1 MSLGPRV
8 LVVSPEPVGESMA
21 GPAIRAYELA
31 RALAPH
37 CTVTLAAPGPSAL
50 AAGDSL
56 TLIEAG
62 VADYEAL
69 AAAAERHDV
78 IVVQRL
84 PGQLL
89 RHVARAR
96 TRIVFD
102 LYNPLVVE
110 VLEAAG
116 DEPIAAARRAQRI
129 ATLGVL
135 AGLAAADYVICASER
150 QRDLWLGGMAF
161 RGLLDPARYRRD
173 PSFRSFVDVVP
184 FGVPDEPP
192 PARPAS
198 SPWPGIGPR
207 DRVLVWGGGVWR
219 WLDALTPIRAIEILR
234 HTRDDVQLVF
244 IGTGRPVTAEGS
256 SAADQ
261 AVAEAERLG
270 LLDVA
275 VHINPGWTPYR
286 ERGALLA
293 AADVGVSAHHDHLE
307 SRFAFRTRLLDYLWA
322 GLPVVSTRG
331 DALGDLILRRGLGAA
346 PPPNDPQAFATACAR
361 LLDDDA
367 LREQTAEAVRR
378 AAAEL
383 RWSHVARP
391 LIDWCLDP
399 PPPVRRGAAALATT
413 AGQQAL
419 IAVDLLERFGPREV
433 ARRAGW
439 AVGRSTR
446 RIARRP

>member
-1 MSLGPRV
+1 MSAGPRV
-8 LVVSPEPVGESMA
+8 LVVSPESVGESMA

-37 CTVTLAAPGPSAL
+37 CAVTLAAPGPSSVPPDDGL
-50 AAGDSL
+50 SL
-56 TLIEAG
+56 LEAG
-62 VADYEAL
+62 VADYETL
-69 AAAAERHDV
+69 AAAAERHD
-78 IVVQRL
+78 IAIVQRL

-89 RHVARAR
+89 RHVARSP

-116 DEPIAAARRAQRI
+116 AEPLAQARRAQRI

-161 RGLLDPARYRRD
+161 RGLLDPSRYRRD

-184 FGVPDEPP
+184 FGVPDEPAP
-192 PARPAS
+192 ERPAS
-198 SPWPGIGPR
+198 PPWPGIGP
-207 DRVLVWGGGVWR
+207 DERVLVWGGGVWR
-219 WLDALTPIRAIEILR
+219 WLDALTPIRAVEILR
-234 HTRDDVQLVF
+234 RTRDDVHLVF
-244 IGTGRPVTAEGS
+244 IGTGRPVVAEGS
-256 SAADQ
+256 SADEQ
-261 AVAEAERLG
+261 AIAEAERLG
-270 LLDVA
+270 LLDTA
-275 VHINPGWTPYR
+275 VHVNSGWTPYR

-293 AADVGVSAHHDHLE
+293 AADIGVSAHHDHLE

-331 DALGDLILRRGLGAA
+331 DALGELIQQRGLGAT
-346 PPPNDPQAFATACAR
+346 PPPGDPEAFAAACAR

-367 LREQTAEAVRR
+367 LREHTR
-378 AAAEL
+378 AAVVAAATEL
-383 RWSHVARP
+383 RWSQVARP

-399 PPPVRRGAAALATT
+399 PPSARRPGAALATT

-419 IAVDLLERFGPREV
+419 IAADLADRLGPREV

-439 AVGRSTR
+439 AASRT
-446 RIARRP
+446 ARRFLRRA